1 MPTSETHSC
10 SGISIRHFTEIADKD
25 SLMPALDAIF
35 FEASATKSFASAKQ
49 RAAFRE
55 RWLGRY
61 LADEPQWAY
70 VARGAGGAV
79 VGYLVGSIDD
89 PRRSGRYGDV
99 GYFLD
104 FADLTQDYPAHLH
117 VNLAPGHRNRGIGAK
132 LIDAFAADAAKAG
145 AAGMHVV
152 TGADSRNVRFYER
165 NGFRELGRATFNA
178 HEVVFLGRA
187 LKPRNGLISAPQ

>member
-1 MPTSETHSC
+1 MPTSKTHPG
-10 SGISIRHFTEIADKD
+10 SGISICRLSEISDKD
-25 SLMPALDAIF
+25 RLMPALDAIF
-35 FEASATKSFASAKQ
+35 FEASVTKSFAGEKE

-61 LADEPQWAY
+61 LSDEPQWAY
-70 VARGAGGAV
+70 VARDASGAL
-79 VGYLVGSIDD
+79 VGYLVGSIED

-104 FADLTQDYPAHLH
+104 FACLTESYPAHVH
-117 VNLAPGHRNRGIGAK
+117 VNLAPGHRNRGIGAA
-132 LIDAFAADAAKAG
+132 LIGAFAADAARTG

-178 HEVVFLGRA
+178 HEVVFLGRELTRPETA
-187 LKPRNGLISAPQ
+187 

>member
-1 MPTSETHSC
+1 MPTRKPPP
-10 SGISIRHFTEIADKD
+10 GADISIHRLTEIADRD
-25 SLMPALDAIF
+25 SLTPALDAIF
-35 FEASATKSFASAKQ
+35 FEASATRSFASDTE

-61 LADEPQWAY
+61 LSAEPQWAY
-70 VARGAGGAV
+70 IARDAAGAV
-79 VGYLVGSIDD
+79 VGYLVGSIED

-104 FADLTQDYPAHLH
+104 FADLTAGYPAHLH
-117 VNLAPGHRNRGIGAK
+117 VNLAQGHRNRGIGAA
-132 LIDAFAADAAKAG
+132 LIGAFAVDAARAG

-152 TGADSRNVRFYER
+152 TGAASRNVRFYER

-178 HEVVFLGRA
+178 HEVVFLGRKLA
-187 LKPRNGLISAPQ
+187 SPETA

>member
-1 MPTSETHSC
+1 MPTRKPNPSTE
-10 SGISIRHFTEIADKD
+10 ISICRLEEITDRD
-25 SLMPALDAIF
+25 SLLPALDAIF
-35 FEASATKSFASAKQ
+35 FDASATQSFASDKE
-49 RAAFRE
+49 RSAFRE

-61 LADEPQWAY
+61 VRAEPQWAY
-70 VARGAGGAV
+70 VARDAGGVV

-104 FADLTQDYPAHLH
+104 FADLTAGYPAHLH
-117 VNLAPGHRNRGIGAK
+117 VNLAPGHRNRGIGAE
-132 LIDAFAADAAKAG
+132 LIGAFAADAARAG

-152 TGADSRNVRFYER
+152 TGASSRNVRFYQR

-178 HEVVFLGRA
+178 HEVVFLGRK
-187 LKPRNGLISAPQ
+187 LAPSETA

>member
-1 MPTSETHSC
+1 MATRMTHP
-10 SGISIRHFTEIADKD
+10 GTDIAISRLTEIADKD

-35 FEASATKSFASAKQ
+35 FEASATKSFASSKE

-61 LADEPQWAY
+61 LSGEPQWAY
-70 VARGAGGAV
+70 VARDAGGAV

-104 FADLTQDYPAHLH
+104 FAELTADYPAHLH
-117 VNLAPGHRNRGIGAK
+117 LNLAESHRNRGIGAQ
-132 LIDAFAADAAKAG
+132 LIGAFAADAARAG
-145 AAGMHVV
+145 ASGMHVV
-152 TGADSRNVRFYER
+152 TGSGSRNVRFYER
-165 NGFRELGRATFNA
+165 NGFRELARATFNA
-178 HEVVFLGRA
+178 HEVVFLGRKLA
-187 LKPRNGLISAPQ
+187 TPETA